1 MAAGEA
7 TNQVTRSHVGV
18 ESKEGKMKKIWNETT
33 ALAWTLGG
41 TGLVLITLS
50 GQTRTYGLWITGAS
64 LALHFAGV
72 FFKGG
77 DE

>member
-1 MAAGEA
+1 MFNKFVQEIA
-7 TNQVTRSHVGV
+7 
-18 ESKEGKMKKIWNETT
+18 

-50 GQTRTYGLWITGAS
+50 GQTRTFGIWISVA
-64 LALHFAGV
+64 ALILHMAGV
-72 FFKGG
+72 LFGKSE